1 MIDEKYLNSFVSKE
15 KTELLRKIESETVNF
30 EKVMLLRDY
39 ENNINNIIKEYERL
53 IQFSRLLLKGMIEED
68 SDLKEA
74 LILKTVFDE
83 GLFISWDKKVEKFS
97 IDYSKSTIK
106 LSDDQYLS
114 VTIKFLKNM
123 ETKLKKRVNSYQVF
137 IDDLKLKGW
146 GEF

>member
-1 MIDEKYLNSFVSKE
+1 MIKKDYLNSFVSKE
-15 KTELLRKIESETVNF
+15 KTELMRKVEIETDDF
-30 EKVMLLRDY
+30 KKLMLLKDY
-39 ENNINNIIKEYERL
+39 ANNIKDIIEQYERL
-53 IQFSRLLLKGMIEED
+53 IGFSNLLVKGMIEED
-68 SDLKEA
+68 STLRDA

-83 GLFISWDKKVEKFS
+83 GLFISWDKQNEKFS

-106 LSDDQYLS
+106 LSDDQYAS